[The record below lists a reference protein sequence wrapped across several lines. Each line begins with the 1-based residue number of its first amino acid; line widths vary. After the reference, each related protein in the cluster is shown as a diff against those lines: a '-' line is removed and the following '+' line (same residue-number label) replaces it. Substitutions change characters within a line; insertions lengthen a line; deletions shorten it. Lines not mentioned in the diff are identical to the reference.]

1 MARLIAYDRIIESAV
16 ALPGALDAPGD
27 ARPEWR
33 VTVDAVEDAP
43 PFAPECVW
51 RDAQLVWSI
60 NPAEQHVVTDRH
72 LALRHSAEAD
82 VRSVSEN
89 AIANGLPALAW
100 IAGNVVMHAAA
111 VVMPGADSAI
121 AIMAPSG
128 GGKSTVLNELM
139 QAGASLLA
147 DDTLVLRREG
157 NRWIGSGLAGGWF
170 MRINNGAGR
179 AFSVAPAER
188 RLRSAAIGAFICLS
202 LEEAEASV
210 NAMQRIGGVAAISA
224 LLNHRHRALVAGA
237 IGSQSANLATFAE
250 VAAMVPI
257 VNMPRQW
264 GCIPFTDEELAAM
277 AGLATMQF
285 R

>member
-43 PFAPECVW
+43 PFAPGCVW

-72 LALRHSAEAD
+72 LALRHSSEAD
-82 VRSVSEN
+82 ARSVSEN

-100 IAGNVVMHAAA
+100 IAGHVVMHAAA

-170 MRINNGAGR
+170 MRTNNGSDR
-179 AFSVAPAER
+179 AFNVAPAER
-188 RLRSAAIGAFICLS
+188 RLRRAAIGAFICLS
-202 LEEAEASV
+202 LEKAEVAE
-210 NAMQRIGGVAAISA
+210 NAVQRINGIAAISA
-224 LLNHRHRALVAGA
+224 LLNHRHRAFVEGA

-250 VAAMVPI
+250 IAATVPI

-264 GCIPFTDEELAAM
+264 GHIAFSDAELAAL
-277 AGLATMQF
+277 AGLANY
-285 R
+285 RW

>member
-33 VTVDAVEDAP
+33 VTVEAVEDAP

-72 LALRHSAEAD
+72 LALRHRSEAD
-82 VRSVSEN
+82 ARSVSEN

-111 VVMPGADSAI
+111 VVMPGADSA
-121 AIMAPSG
+121 
-128 GGKSTVLNELM
+128 TVLNELM

-170 MRINNGAGR
+170 MRTNNGSDR
-179 AFSVAPAER
+179 AFSIAPAER
-188 RLRSAAIGAFICLS
+188 RLRRAAIGAFICLS
-202 LEEAEASV
+202 LEKAEVAESAV
-210 NAMQRIGGVAAISA
+210 QRINGIAAISA

-250 VAAMVPI
+250 VAATVPI

-264 GCIPFTDEELAAM
+264 GCIPFTDAELAAI
-277 AGLATMQF
+277 AGLANH
-285 R
+285 RS